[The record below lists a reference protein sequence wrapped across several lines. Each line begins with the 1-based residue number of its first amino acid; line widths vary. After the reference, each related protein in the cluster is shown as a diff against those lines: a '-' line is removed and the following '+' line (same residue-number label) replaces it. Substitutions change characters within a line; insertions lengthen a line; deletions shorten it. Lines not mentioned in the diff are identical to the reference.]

1 MNNQGIHRPI
11 RLPHW
16 EELPAMGLYN
26 EQILQFLNPYFAPIY
41 DNDNVLQSTMINNYV
56 KLGLVPAPERRRY
69 CREALARLVVIVLL
83 KSLFTVSEIAYLTDK
98 MLSTHDIGESY
109 NIFCEIIERT
119 FGEVAT
125 GEIRRSEHEDE
136 YIRILEDVGIA
147 AACQLAVKRRFAR
160 RRKAKELLKA
170 REERAL
176 ALSEE
181 SEQEES

>member
-1 MNNQGIHRPI
+1 
-11 RLPHW
+11 
-16 EELPAMGLYN
+16 MGLYN
-26 EQILQFLNPYFAPIY
+26 EQVLQFLNPYFAPIY

-56 KLGLVPAPERRRY
+56 KLGLVPAPTRRRY
-69 CREALARLVVIVLL
+69 NREAMARLVVIVLL
-83 KSLFTVSEIAYLTDK
+83 KSLFTVSEIDYLTDK
-98 MLSTHDIGESY
+98 MLREHELGESY
-109 NIFCEIIERT
+109 NLFCEILERT

-125 GEIRRSEHEDE
+125 GQMHRSKHEDE
-136 YIRILEDVGIA
+136 YIRILEDVGTA

-181 SEQEES
+181 GKEEES